1 MRITV
6 PNLLYALAHPLR
18 AARYVVH
25 RDRISYN
32 VITKFLSA
40 DPVIV
45 EAGTYDGTTTVE
57 MASFWPKS
65 TTHAF
70 EPVSS
75 AVVEVRRKVAVFGK
89 CASAINLLLG
99 PLTRSWTCMSAGMG
113 LQEPVSRHPFLP
125 RRMHRCVNSQLY
137 RSVQRKEFA

>member
-1 MRITV
+1 MRITF

-32 VITKFLSA
+32 AIATFLPT

-45 EAGTYDGTTTVE
+45 ESGAHDGNTTVE

-65 TTHAF
+65 TIHAF

-75 AVVEVRRKVAVFGK
+75 AAVEVRRKVAVFGERVH
-89 CASAINLLLG
+89 CHQVALG
-99 PLTRSWTCMSAGMG
+99 DAG
-113 LQEPVSRHPFLP
+113 
-125 RRMHRCVNSQLY
+125 
-137 RSVQRKEFA
+137 